1 MAFAKK
7 CDRCGKLY
15 ECWPIG
21 NIPGVYNAIARLR
34 KADNGSI
41 QTYGST
47 TMDFCP
53 ECMNDFGRFMTR
65 VEKIMDKRENKDE

>member
-21 NIPGVYNAIARLR
+21 NIPGVYNAIVRLR
-34 KADNGSI
+34 KADDGSI
-41 QTYGST
+41 RTYATT

-53 ECMNDFGRFMTR
+53 KCMNDLDRFMR
-65 VEKIMDKRENKDE
+65 VEKIMENRENKDE